1 MIRKTSKQTGHFICC
16 HLLAETIKLTVA
28 NFWAPNQ
35 MFENYSTV
43 DSLGYSWSTETEARI
58 HYPKE
63 RSNVSKNRAEKFT
76 GLFNFNMTHRHTE
89 FTGQPS
95 KYHAFFF
102 QSCH

>member
-1 MIRKTSKQTGHFICC
+1 MMRKTSKQTGHFICC

-63 RSNVSKNRAEKFT
+63 ESNVTKNRAEKFT
-76 GLFNFNMTHRHTE
+76 GLLTST
-89 FTGQPS
+89 
-95 KYHAFFF
+95 
-102 QSCH
+102 